1 MEIDEDRNNKMRAIA
16 SELNIL
22 TRSDGSAIITQG
34 GSCCIASVNGPLE
47 VSPANIDMNKAYVE
61 VIYRPK
67 CGLPGVN
74 ERYKEK
80 IVKSLCET
88 CIITQLYPRTQI
100 TVQAQEMDDHGGLL
114 ACAIN
119 AVNLAIMNSGLEM
132 KFHMAAIHCGLDS
145 DDNLNIDP
153 EYVPKANLT
162 FSRIQRSSRSQNFKG
177 NFTFVFDSTKKSLI
191 GVNTDGKFT
200 IQQYNEAQ
208 KLCKDAS
215 RKIFDFYREMVK
227 KYATVL

>member
-1 MEIDEDRNNKMRAIA
+1 
-16 SELNIL
+16 
-22 TRSDGSAIITQG
+22 
-34 GSCCIASVNGPLE
+34 
-47 VSPANIDMNKAYVE
+47 MNKSYVD

-67 CGLPGVN
+67 SGLPGVN

-100 TVQAQEMDDHGGLL
+100 TVQTQEMDDHGGVSSHCNYRKQQTKFSFHQLL

-132 KFHMAAIHCGLDS
+132 KFHMAAVHCGLDN
-145 DDNLNIDP
+145 DDNLVIDP
-153 EYVPKANLT
+153 DYVPNANLS
-162 FSRIQRSSRSQNFKG
+162 FSRIQKSSRSQNFKG
-177 NFTFVFDSTKKSLI
+177 NFTFVFDSLKQSVI

-200 IQQYNEAQ
+200 LQQYNDAQ
-208 KLCKDAS
+208 KLCRQAS
-215 RKIFDFYREMVK
+215 RKIFDFYQEIVK
-227 KYATVL
+227 KYASVM